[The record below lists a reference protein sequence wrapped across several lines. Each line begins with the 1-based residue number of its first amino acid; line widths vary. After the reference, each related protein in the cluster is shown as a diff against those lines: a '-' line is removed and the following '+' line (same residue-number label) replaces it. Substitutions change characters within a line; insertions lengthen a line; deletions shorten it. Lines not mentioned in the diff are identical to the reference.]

1 MAKVINL
8 NRFRKQRAK
17 EEKERT
23 AERNRRYHGRTRAE
37 RLGEALTQRQ
47 LKARLEGALLVPE
60 RVDVDQLGDGSAAE
74 ALLLLEQVSHEVLSL
89 SEYSERLRQKNE
101 ASRSELPK
109 APPGELDDAD

>member
-23 AERNRRYHGRTRAE
+23 AERNRRYHGRTKAE

-47 LKARLEGALLVPE
+47 LKAALDGALLVPE
-60 RVDVDQLGDGSAAE
+60 RVDVERLQDGSAAD
-74 ALLLLEQVSHEVLSL
+74 ALSLLEQASREVLSL
-89 SEYSERLRQKNE
+89 SEYAQRLKGDAVGAGAPQK
-101 ASRSELPK
+101 PPDDK
-109 APPGELDDAD
+109 AD